1 MRNLVYIVLMA
12 VVAGCGFPGAD
23 PQALDEAE
31 RLMQSDPGA
40 ALSAL
45 NGVDVS
51 ELNDSAVMARW
62 A

>member
-1 MRNLVYIVLMA
+1 M
-12 VVAGCGFPGAD
+12 VVAGGGFQGAQL
-23 PQALDEAE
+23 QALDEAE
-31 RLMQSDPGA
+31 RLMQSDPGT

-51 ELNDSAVMARW
+51 ELNDSAVMERW

>member
-1 MRNLVYIVLMA
+1 MRNLVYIVLMV
-12 VVAGCGFPGAD
+12 VVAGCGFQGVH

-31 RLMQSDPGA
+31 WLMQSDPGA
-40 ALSAL
+40 PLSAL